1 MVRNRNP
8 QEPYGSTP
16 IPATATP
23 SRRRVRPGRRMLA
36 AATVSALALAGVVTA
51 VAPSAA
57 AKDHRPGDR
66 PSRTVPLPAG
76 LQPEGITSGPGTR
89 YYVGSLADGRIVTG
103 DLRRGGPSTVL
114 LPGAT
119 GRQIRGLFW
128 DRRSGL
134 LWAVGNQGPAREP
147 GTASKVWAV
156 DSRTGAV
163 VRDWTIAGGAFLN
176 DLVVTRTAV
185 WVTDSGV
192 DRLTRISV
200 DRHGRPTPDAPTS
213 LPLTGEWPATPA
225 GANGANGIRTLPDGD
240 LLLDNSTAGGLW
252 AADRRTG
259 EVTRIPVR
267 GTQLTGGD
275 GLLRD
280 GRTVYVVR
288 GTGQAVVDVLTLK
301 RARHHGWTADYRRGL
316 TDPTL
321 DVPSTATLAGGSLW
335 AVNARFGN
343 PAPDTADY
351 FITRL
356 PIR

>member
-1 MVRNRNP
+1 MVRTSDEPDSSNRSSVTGGVP
-8 QEPYGSTP
+8 TGH
-16 IPATATP
+16 
-23 SRRRVRPGRRMLA
+23 RLRPGRRVLA
-36 AATVSALALAGVVTA
+36 VAAVSALALTGAVTA
-51 VAPSAA
+51 AAPSASA
-57 AKDHRPGDR
+57 EEHDR
-66 PSRTVPLPAG
+66 GGHASRTVPLPAG

-134 LWAVGNQGPAREP
+134 LWAVGNEGPARQP
-147 GTASKVWAV
+147 GTASKVWAL
-156 DSRTGAV
+156 DSRSGAV
-163 VRDWTIAGGAFLN
+163 LRDWTVPGGVFLN

-192 DRLTRISV
+192 DRLTRIPV
-200 DRHGRPTPDAPTS
+200 DRRGRPTSGDPS
-213 LPLTGEWPATPA
+213 FLPLTGEWPATPA
-225 GANGANGIRTLPDGD
+225 GRNGANGIRTLPDGD

-275 GLLRD
+275 GVLRD

-288 GTGQAVVDVLTLK
+288 GSGQAVVDVLVLK
-301 RARHHGWTADYRRGL
+301 RSRHHGWTAEYRRGL

-343 PAPDTADY
+343 PAPATADY

-356 PIR
+356 PAR